1 MSPQASD
8 FRSDTVTKPTAEMR
22 EAIAAAE
29 VGDDVLDGD
38 PTVGAL
44 QEYAAD
50 WLGKEASLY
59 VPSGTMANQIA
70 LGSWTR
76 PGDEILCEDGAHV
89 VNFEG
94 GATGFLHGLQ
104 TRTVRG
110 VQGALQAEEVRAAIQ
125 PDSIHCPNTALVCVE
140 QTHMSSGGRVV
151 PIEALRA
158 VHRVAYGAGI
168 PLHMDGARL
177 ANAVSASC
185 TSAREWGACA
195 DSVSLCLSKG
205 LGAPVGSI
213 IAGDRDFIER
223 ARVVRK
229 RLGGWWRQAGLVAA
243 GGLHALQNHV
253 ERLAEDHALAKDL
266 AERLSAMDALTCDPA
281 GVETNLVLV
290 TVDHPDHNA
299 ASLAAKLG
307 EEGVRVLPLGENLLR
322 FVTHMDVGPEDVD
335 RLQAALNK
343 ILGG

>member
-1 MSPQASD
+1 MGSNASD
-8 FRSDTVTKPTAEMR
+8 FRSDTVTQPTPEMR
-22 EAIAAAE
+22 EIIAAAE

-44 QEYAAD
+44 QEFAAD

-76 PGDEILCEDGAHV
+76 PGDEIVVEESAHV
-89 VNFEG
+89 VCFEG
-94 GATGFLHGLQ
+94 GATGYLHGLQ
-104 TRTVRG
+104 SRTLRG
-110 VQGALQAEEVRAAIQ
+110 VNGALQPDELQAAIQ
-125 PDSIHCPNTALVCVE
+125 PDSIHCPDTKLVCVE

-151 PIEALRA
+151 SLDALRA

-177 ANAVSASC
+177 ANAVSASG
-185 TSAREWGACA
+185 TSARDWAACA

-213 IAGDRDFIER
+213 VAGDNDFIER

-243 GGLHALQNHV
+243 AGLHAIQNHV
-253 ERLAEDHALAKDL
+253 ERLADDHALAKDL
-266 AERLSAMDALTCDPA
+266 AERLHSFDSLTCDPA
-281 GVETNLVLV
+281 GVETNLVV
-290 TVDHPDHNA
+290 VAVDHPDHNA
-299 ASLAAKLG
+299 ASLASKLG
-307 EEGVRVLPLGENLLR
+307 EEGVRVMPMGENILR

-335 RLQAALNK
+335 KLHGALSK
-343 ILGG
+343 ILVG

>member
-1 MSPQASD
+1 MNTNASD

-22 EAIAAAE
+22 EVIAAAE

-44 QEYAAD
+44 QDFAAD

-76 PGDEILCEDGAHV
+76 PGDEIVVEESSHV

-104 TRTVRG
+104 SRTLRG
-110 VQGALQAEEVRAAIQ
+110 VEGALQAEDVQAALQ
-125 PDSIHCPNTALVCVE
+125 PDSIHCPNTTLVCVE

-151 PIEALRA
+151 SLDALRA

-177 ANAVSASC
+177 ANAVSASG
-185 TSAREWGACA
+185 TSARDWAACA

-213 IAGDRDFIER
+213 VAGDKDFIER

-253 ERLAEDHALAKDL
+253 ERLADDHALAKDL
-266 AERLSAMDALTCDPA
+266 AERLHGFESLSCDPA
-281 GVETNLVLV
+281 GVETNLVVV
-290 TVDHPDHNA
+290 TVNHSDHNA

-307 EEGVRVLPLGENLLR
+307 EEGVRVMPMGENILR
-322 FVTHMDVGPEDVD
+322 FVTHMDVGPDDVD
-335 RLQAALNK
+335 KLHGALSN
-343 ILGG
+343 ILAG